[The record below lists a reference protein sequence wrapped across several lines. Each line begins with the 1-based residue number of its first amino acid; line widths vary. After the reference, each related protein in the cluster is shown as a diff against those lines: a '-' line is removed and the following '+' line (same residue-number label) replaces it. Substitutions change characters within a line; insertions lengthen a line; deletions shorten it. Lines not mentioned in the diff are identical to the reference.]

1 MNGLYSGSF
10 DPITIGHI
18 DIIERTAKMVDT
30 LHIVVF
36 KNNSKKGLFNYSQ
49 RLDMIKLATEH
60 INNVIINVSEGLVV
74 DYCKDHNIDVIFR
87 GIRDINDVSN
97 EIKMSQINNELG
109 NIETFFIP
117 TKKELYHISSSLVR
131 ELYSFDNYYG
141 NYLNPKIYQYIKL
154 LKNVTNNCK

>member
-1 MNGLYSGSF
+1 MIGLYSGSF
-10 DPITIGHI
+10 DPITIGHL

-74 DYCKDHNIDVIFR
+74 DYC
-87 GIRDINDVSN
+87 
-97 EIKMSQINNELG
+97 
-109 NIETFFIP
+109 
-117 TKKELYHISSSLVR
+117 
-131 ELYSFDNYYG
+131 
-141 NYLNPKIYQYIKL
+141 
-154 LKNVTNNCK
+154 